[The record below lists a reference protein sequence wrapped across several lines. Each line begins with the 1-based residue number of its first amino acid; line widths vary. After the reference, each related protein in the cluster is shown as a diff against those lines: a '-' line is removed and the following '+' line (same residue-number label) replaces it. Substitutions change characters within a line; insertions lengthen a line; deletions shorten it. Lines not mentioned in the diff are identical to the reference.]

1 MNDFLI
7 YILKSTISISLLY
20 LVFRILMRKETF
32 FKLNRALLLSVVVC
46 SAIIPLLYL
55 PQIVQPVIQNEWIPR
70 LQNPETTPVAQ
81 PQLEGSAQTFTVPT
95 EQAKT
100 VIREEFPWMKLLQTV
115 YLAGIL
121 ITLLIL
127 IHGIVSIFILFR
139 KAQFRQM
146 DGFRLLIIDHE
157 IPPFS
162 FGRFVIIS
170 QSDYDAHQQAILAH
184 EQAHIRL
191 NHFFDLAILETTKIL
206 HWFNPVI
213 YWLVRDMKEIHEF
226 QADQYTLNIGIDATQ
241 YQILIIQKSV
251 GPQRF
256 ALANS
261 FNHCQIKKRII
272 MMNKQKT
279 SKAGLWKVAT
289 FLPLLALLLMAFS
302 KSGENPPESKK
313 TANLI
318 IQRQPEIQLVKEG
331 ITNGQ
336 LTEYK
341 VSDQTKIDTKGQVL
355 KSNGQ
360 PIPGASVLLKGS
372 TLGTITDQE
381 GKFEIKGIPSDGE
394 LIILHAGYK
403 NKVIKATDQMMKIT
417 IEDGQSMPPPPPA
430 NDRSLS
436 NGSGNLDKIDTK
448 GLVLNSE
455 GQPLPGAAVLL
466 LGSTYG
472 TTTDQ
477 EGKFELRGIPS
488 DGELAVSSLGFR
500 PKVLKF
506 SNQPMKIEMETEP
519 IGTDKVS
526 DNGKKIPPPPPPV
539 ILSKVYASLL
549 DKTNPPSIFLDGL
562 KIERKAM
569 DQIDVNR
576 IQNVKIMMDKE
587 AIDKYGDQGKNGVI
601 QITMKSAN
609 QKTLVK

>member
-1 MNDFLI
+1 MNNFLL

-32 FKLNRALLLSVVVC
+32 FKLNRALLLSAVVC

-55 PQIVQPVIQNEWIPR
+55 PQIIQPTIQNQLIPTFQNMEIIQPVQSVQEKPTQNFIESPAPH
-70 LQNPETTPVAQ
+70 NTH
-81 PQLEGSAQTFTVPT
+81 
-95 EQAKT
+95 K
-100 VIREEFPWMKLLQTV
+100 EEFPWPKLLRNV

-127 IHGIVSIFILFR
+127 IHGIVSILILFR
-139 KAQFRQM
+139 KAQFMQM

-170 QSDYDAHQQAILAH
+170 QSDYDAHRQAILAH

-191 NHFFDLAILETTKIL
+191 NHFFDLALLQTTKIL

-213 YWLVRDMKEIHEF
+213 YWLIRDMKEIHEF
-226 QADQYTLNIGIDATQ
+226 QADEYTLNKGIDATQ

-279 SKAGLWKVAT
+279 SKARRWKVAT

-302 KSGENPPESKK
+302 KTGENPPESKR

-318 IQRQPEIQLVKEG
+318 TQRQPEIQPVKEG
-331 ITNGQ
+331 ITNEQ

-341 VSDQTKIDTKGQVL
+341 VSNQTKIDTKGQVL

-360 PIPGASVLLKGS
+360 PIPEASILLKGS
-372 TLGTITDQE
+372 TLGTITDLE
-381 GKFEIKGIPSDGE
+381 GKFELKGIPSDGE

-403 NKVIKATDQMMKIT
+403 NKVMKATDQMMIIT
-417 IEDGQSMPPPPPA
+417 MEDGQSIPPPPA
-430 NDRSLS
+430 NDRNLS
-436 NGSGNLDKIDTK
+436 NGSTNQTKIDTK
-448 GLVLNSE
+448 GLVLKSNN
-455 GQPLPGAAVLL
+455 QPIPGASVLL

-472 TTTDQ
+472 TITDQ

-500 PKVLKF
+500 PKVLKV
-506 SNQPMKIEMETEP
+506 SDQPMKIEMEAET

-526 DNGKKIPPPPPPV
+526 VNGKKIPPPPPPL

-549 DKTNPPSIFLDGL
+549 DRTNPPSIFLDGVQ
-562 KIERKAM
+562 IEKKAM
-569 DQIDVNR
+569 DQVDLNR
-576 IQNVKIMMDKE
+576 IQNVKIMMDQE
-587 AIDKYGDQGKNGVI
+587 ATDKYGNQGKNGVI
-601 QITMKSAN
+601 QITMKSAK